1 MIVKHEEKDGA
12 LFFTM
17 IGELDHHSAQVVR
30 EETDA
35 AIDVCDYK
43 RVVFDLTYMSFM
55 DSSGIG
61 VLLGRYK
68 RLAENKKQCY
78 ILNPVPI
85 VDRILTMSGVYKLIK
100 RL

>member
-1 MIVKHEEKDGA
+1 MIVKHEERDGA
-12 LFFTM
+12 LHFIL
-17 IGELDHHSAQVVR
+17 IGELDHHSAAAVR
-30 EETDA
+30 EETDRV
-35 AIDVCDYK
+35 IDTVRYQ
-43 RVVFDLTYMSFM
+43 RVVFDMTYLSFM

-68 RLAENKKQCY
+68 RLAEKKTPAY
-78 ILNPVPI
+78 ILNPAPI